1 MAHVLHFSEKTTVT
15 AIQKALRN
23 FNYNSNVDPVFFFNG
38 YSYVV
43 RTLRIKMKTDIT
55 SLTNKEIDQFLATIK
70 TSAIYDIE
78 AGDDGSSS
86 FYVEAEHGVQAHE
99 VAARARR
106 VENVTDVNIPLHNT
120 GYGPQD

>member
-1 MAHVLHFSEKTTVT
+1 MT